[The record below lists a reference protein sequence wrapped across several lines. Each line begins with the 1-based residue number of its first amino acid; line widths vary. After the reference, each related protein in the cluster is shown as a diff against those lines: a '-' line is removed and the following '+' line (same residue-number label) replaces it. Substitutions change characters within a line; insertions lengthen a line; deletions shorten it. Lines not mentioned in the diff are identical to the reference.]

1 MQCFQSSVKEKEK
14 EYKAV
19 VIRGRVADSAGST
32 AIPAWELVG
41 AQDTQKFPPKYNS
54 VDHFLSSSGPQVRPW
69 YNHLRHATADS

>member
-41 AQDTQKFPPKYNS
+41 E
-54 VDHFLSSSGPQVRPW
+54 H
-69 YNHLRHATADS
+69 HLKNRH

>member
-1 MQCFQSSVKEKEK
+1 MFPCIKIQSENMQCFQSSVKEKEK

-41 AQDTQKFPPKYNS
+41 E
-54 VDHFLSSSGPQVRPW
+54 H
-69 YNHLRHATADS
+69 HLKNRH